1 MGNFLTTIRRHVGRF
16 WAVWEEV
23 DDESGGIV
31 INLSHKRFHLFL
43 LPEEFSDLVEV
54 INKSAYGILGKKGL
68 LMGKTPKNDD

>member
-1 MGNFLTTIRRHVGRF
+1 MGSFLARIRRHVGKF
-16 WAVWEEV
+16 WAIWEEI
-23 DDESGGIV
+23 DDESGSIV

-68 LMGKTPKNDD
+68 LMGKSTKNDD